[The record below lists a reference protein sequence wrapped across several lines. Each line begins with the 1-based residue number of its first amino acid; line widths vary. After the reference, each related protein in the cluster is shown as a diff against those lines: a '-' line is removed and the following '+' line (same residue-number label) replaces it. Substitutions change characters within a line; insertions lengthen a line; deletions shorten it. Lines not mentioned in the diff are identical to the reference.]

1 MDKNGVRM
9 INSYLFA
16 AIGLLTRD
24 WRFHH
29 KIMTTRA
36 RIRPS
41 RKKKSVIPSRGR
53 PGALGRK
60 KQDVSAD
67 QSPKAAGQKT
77 ARKPETLVPAHI
89 RALGIYLNQDART
102 SIQRKLDTK
111 FRKFARSIERMSMRL
126 KDANGPRG
134 GVDHICRI
142 KVVLRNLP
150 SVVYEKQDASL
161 EVAIGAALSGAE
173 RAVRRTLQRIR
184 SVPFRKRQ
192 PSIA

>member
-1 MDKNGVRM
+1 M

-16 AIGLLTRD
+16 AIRLLTRD
-24 WRFHH
+24 RRFHH

-67 QSPKAAGQKT
+67 RSPKATGQKT
-77 ARKPETLVPAHI
+77 ARTPETLGPAHI

-102 SIQRKLDTK
+102 SIQRKLDSK

-134 GVDHICRI
+134 GVDHI
-142 KVVLRNLP
+142 
-150 SVVYEKQDASL
+150 
-161 EVAIGAALSGAE
+161 
-173 RAVRRTLQRIR
+173 
-184 SVPFRKRQ
+184 
-192 PSIA
+192 